1 MLILLSTPFLWE
13 TVPNS
18 PIFYY
23 SSAYCQAT
31 FSGQNFSLF
40 YLGVYGDA

>member
-1 MLILLSTPFLWE
+1 MFMAFSTPLSWE
-13 TVPNS
+13 AVPS
-18 PIFYY
+18 SLTFY
-23 SSAYCQAT
+23 SSTYCQAT